1 MASRHKTSKSDDDL
15 SECAKKGIA
24 EGFMEGEA
32 HKVLVKQVN
41 KHGTSIEPWN
51 GMGEKEIVQPR
62 GVRYKVLSAETK
74 EWVEEGVERSFTEIT
89 LEAY

>member
-1 MASRHKTSKSDDDL
+1 MESWTANRRLAS
-15 SECAKKGIA
+15 
-24 EGFMEGEA
+24 GFSANKHSVMI
-32 HKVLVKQVN
+32 KQVN

-51 GMGEKEIVQPR
+51 GLAEKEIVQPR

-74 EWVEEGVERSFTEIT
+74 EWVEEGVEQSFTEIT